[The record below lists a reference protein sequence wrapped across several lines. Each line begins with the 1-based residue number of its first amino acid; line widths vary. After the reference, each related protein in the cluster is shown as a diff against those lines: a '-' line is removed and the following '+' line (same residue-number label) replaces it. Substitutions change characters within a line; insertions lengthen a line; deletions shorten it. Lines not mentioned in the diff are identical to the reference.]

1 MGAKGNKFWE
11 KRSSHGRNPIFKNED
26 ELLSAC
32 MEYFDWCH
40 ENPLFEMK
48 PFNVNNEI
56 TQEPVAKM
64 RAMTMGGLQIFLD
77 INRQTWANY
86 KAKEDFIAVIEQ
98 VEEII
103 RDQKF
108 TGAASGLFNANI
120 IARDLGLKDGS
131 ENTISGPD
139 GGPIPIFEFTPVND
153 ED

>member
-77 INRQTWANY
+77 RGENY
-86 KAKEDFIAVIEQ
+86 NAQ
-98 VEEII
+98 VDRWTEW
-103 RDQKF
+103 K
-108 TGAASGLFNANI
+108 
-120 IARDLGLKDGS
+120 LG
-131 ENTISGPD
+131 
-139 GGPIPIFEFTPVND
+139 
-153 ED
+153 